1 MQMTNQEMSEYLM
14 YRCVLSKLRDT
25 DFPRVPVKTSDE
37 LLSALEHFTHEA
49 AHDGKA
55 ALALSGGIDS
65 AILARFMPKGSTAYT
80 FRCVVPGVEVTD
92 ESRRAKIYADI
103 CGLRHE
109 VIDIYWEDI
118 ERVIDGLMLRK
129 HAPVHSI
136 EMQIFLGAVRAKADG
151 FTKFIFGDA
160 SDMIY
165 GGLHGLLAKDWVIGE
180 FIDR

>member
-1 MQMTNQEMSEYLM
+1 MQMTSQEMSEYLM
-14 YRCVLSKLRDT
+14 YRCVLSNLKDT
-25 DFPRVPVKTSDE
+25 DFSRVPVKTSDE
-37 LLSALEHFTHEA
+37 LLSALERFTSEA

-80 FRCVVPGVEVTD
+80 FRCVVPGVQVTD
-92 ESRRAKIYADI
+92 ESKRAGVYADL

-118 ERVIDGLMLRK
+118 ERVIDGLMRRK

-136 EMQIFLGAVRAKADG
+136 EAQIFL
-151 FTKFIFGDA
+151 
-160 SDMIY
+160 
-165 GGLHGLLAKDWVIGE
+165 
-180 FIDR
+180 